1 VQFTIVKPGE
11 SLLGAD
17 EAETLLGAAQ

>member
-1 VQFTIVKPGE
+1 VKFTIVKPGE

-17 EAETLLGAAQ
+17 EAETLVEAAQ